1 MTLEILQK
9 EMISAMKNGD
19 KFRKGVISVLIAQ
32 IKSAAIDEGCRDNIP
47 ETLVDKVLL
56 KGKKT
61 AQEMIDTCP
70 ADRIE
75 LLADYVKQ
83 FDIIDEFAPKLI
95 DDETEI
101 KKLIIEYCEGA
112 KVVLCKQNRGMIMG
126 ILSRNLKGKADMS
139 TVNRILSKMLTE

>member
-19 KFRKGVISVLIAQ
+19 KFRKGVISGMIAQ

-83 FDIIDEFAPKLI
+83 FDIIDEFAVQEGGKVRHDADFLAQKIFKLY
-95 DDETEI
+95 TE
-101 KKLIIEYCEGA
+101 LG
-112 KVVLCKQNRGMIMG
+112 
-126 ILSRNLKGKADMS
+126 
-139 TVNRILSKMLTE
+139 RIAY